1 MGWKFVP
8 RDVKGGR
15 RTRIWRPEFW
25 KLIQPTYNYKFG
37 WIWLRA
43 LNLIFSPF
51 TERGSAWCLMDVNS
65 CKTPTCNSP
74 HLGRDWTW
82 PSDSSCTHVIISLR
96 GSASDIFR
104 ILWTSIWNCWQ
115 APTSWLGTTLWLGSP
130 PQGRARCISTSCLWC
145 VALDLLWGLKIL
157 HSTKKSC
164 IHTMQ
169 VFLLLLIKVDITM
182 DIENN
187 SNAFTKLIL
196 NWCFHWPVHYAAR
209 AMGAMSLRI
218 SELCLSFSPHPNIS
232 DRNFNLVH
240 HFFRIQI
247 FQINEKG
254 SSWAWIRWRRRRE
267 WK

>member
-1 MGWKFVP
+1 MSTHAKPDLATALISVGIELDPQLLLVQC
-8 RDVKGGR
+8 
-15 RTRIWRPEFW
+15 TR
-25 KLIQPTYNYKFG
+25 
-37 WIWLRA
+37 
-43 LNLIFSPF
+43 
-51 TERGSAWCLMDVNS
+51 
-65 CKTPTCNSP
+65 
-74 HLGRDWTW
+74 
-82 PSDSSCTHVIISLR
+82 VIISLR

-130 PQGRARCISTSCLWC
+130 PQGKARCISTSCLWC
-145 VALDLLWGLKIL
+145 VALGLLWGLKIL

-196 NWCFHWPVHYAAR
+196 KWCFHWPVHYAAR
-209 AMGAMSLRI
+209 VMGAMSLRI

-232 DRNFNLVH
+232 DRNCNLFH

-254 SSWAWIRWRRRRE
+254 SSSAWIRWRRRE
-267 WK
+267 SKEK